1 MGSQIWPNMELQ
13 RCVGYRFKIS
23 DFLQIRSQ
31 KTIVHGVDLSYIIY
45 ISSKRRFKVSLK
57 DTKTGRILYIF
68 EKLFQKLGEG
78 AAGAKCTLRQ
88 YYIFQ

>member
-13 RCVGYRFKIS
+13 QCVGHRFKIS

-31 KTIVHGVDLSYIIY
+31 KIIFHGVDLSYIIY

-57 DTKTGRILYIF
+57 DTKTGKIFSIF
-68 EKLFQKLGEG
+68 EKFFQKLGEG
-78 AAGAKCTLRQ
+78 AAGPTCALRQ
-88 YYIFQ
+88 YYTF